1 VNVLQV
7 TVLASN
13 PITLAQCAANLRS
26 AVHVALY
33 RLPRDF
39 SREDLYMA
47 IASISY
53 LGKQVGFG
61 FGVMFFFLGWLHSY
75 GHFALFLLL

>member
-1 VNVLQV
+1 LQV

-13 PITLAQCAANLRS
+13 PVTLAQCAANLRS
-26 AVHVALY
+26 AVHAALY

-53 LGKQVGFG
+53 LGKQAGFG
-61 FGVMFFFLGWLHSY
+61 YGGIFLAMGAELRSSCDCFWVCEKRN
-75 GHFALFLLL
+75 